1 MLKIKDLYN
10 LALTESEDK
19 DWNDN
24 VVADI
29 SETDNDLLKD
39 ELVTL
44 VDAEFEQI
52 QDYSK
57 EEFFNFAS
65 NTFKDISKT
74 LTDEVWDMY
83 LG

>member
-10 LALTESEDK
+10 RAVTESEDK
-19 DWNDN
+19 DWNDKE
-24 VVADI
+24 VSDI
-29 SETDNDLLKD
+29 TETDNDLLKD

-52 QDYSK
+52 QNYSK

-65 NTFKDISKT
+65 NIFKDISKT